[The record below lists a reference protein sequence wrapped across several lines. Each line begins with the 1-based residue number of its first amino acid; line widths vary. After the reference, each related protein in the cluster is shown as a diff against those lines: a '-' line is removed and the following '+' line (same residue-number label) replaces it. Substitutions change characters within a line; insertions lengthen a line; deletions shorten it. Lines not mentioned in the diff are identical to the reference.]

1 VSEGAKERKVSGLR
15 WNTEKAK
22 VSIDVKVS
30 YCKKKKG
37 AYTEDDVDLSFAQQF
52 AWRALWRS
60 AQSQL
65 DHLRLLWAYVHGEME
80 AADQKSH
87 NEGKLQKL
95 EKSPR

>member
-1 VSEGAKERKVSGLR
+1 VSGLR

-22 VSIDVKVS
+22 VSIDLKVC

-37 AYTEDDVDLSFAQQF
+37 AHTEDDTDLSFARQLTFQIMR
-52 AWRALWRS
+52 RALWRV

-65 DHLRLLWAYVHGEME
+65 DHLGLLWAYVHGEME